1 MSSPGKNKEDV
12 KKKLKSLHLNVLQAM
27 CTRKHLGISAKSD
40 KKGKGQAKLNLTK
53 EALIEEIL
61 KKPIDKITEV
71 IDIFQQDGEE
81 KFLQDSKDSDES
93 EPETTENKE
102 LTKKQL
108 LDKLARLEG
117 QLKDE
122 KEEITREEKV
132 TNKSMKDYM
141 KTLVDKTTENEKAS
155 VAVANIMF

>member
-61 KKPIDKITEV
+61 KKPIDKIT
-71 IDIFQQDGEE
+71 
-81 KFLQDSKDSDES
+81 
-93 EPETTENKE
+93 
-102 LTKKQL
+102 
-108 LDKLARLEG
+108 
-117 QLKDE
+117 
-122 KEEITREEKV
+122 
-132 TNKSMKDYM
+132 
-141 KTLVDKTTENEKAS
+141 
-155 VAVANIMF
+155 